1 MKNYLRFLSPVMLL
15 LMAVMFGGGKIL
27 AQTSEKFD
35 FVGWKFTTADSWSTN
50 YAQHTVS
57 GNVVDVVFS
66 SANKQSSN
74 ASITD
79 CPVTKGKPITVSLK
93 DPNSYNITGVK
104 LLLKQWGSKNQTVT
118 LNVSANGK
126 DFTPTSEKSP
136 NFELN
141 ASSLTTKALQFTFS
155 STSNQVGV
163 QSIEI
168 FYEKENGK
176 TKTTLSFPTPSYTY
190 ELGQDGGMVTIED
203 NIAVLKDKDGK
214 DISDATGKITYS
226 VESSVE
232 DFAILGDENS
242 SGIIVDT
249 NKEGTATVTATF
261 DAAGTDE
268 KYSTSTATYTIKVT
282 KHQTTLSFGE
292 AYDGKT
298 INVNLG
304 DEFTAPTATLTP
316 NIEGA
321 TIKYSSNNTAVATV
335 DVTTGAVTI
344 VGAGT
349 TVITA
354 DFVGD
359 DTYVASKASYTINVI
374 KVITSI
380 ADLKKQGLDDN
391 TEKNF
396 TLKLTDA
403 VVSYVHGANAYMEDA
418 SAGIL
423 VYLQGK
429 QTLVAGQKFNG
440 LVEVKAQT
448 YNSLP
453 EITSWAPTA
462 SMTTETVTE
471 LPLQV
476 VTVEELINNYDKY
489 EGRRVKVLG
498 ATVFK
503 AFSNK
508 NGEITQNGLSITLR
522 AGATNIK
529 ATRNDIVNVIGFP
542 SVYETKDT
550 RTIQLAIWEKSAIE
564 VINTETLTTSAGG
577 YATYSADY
585 AVNYSDLG
593 LTAYTLT
600 VDETNKTVTAKEF
613 TGVVPAGGAVLVKGD
628 ASKAYTL
635 TPATTEGDA
644 FVTDLQTGA
653 TKADG
658 TQYGFTT
665 KFGTPAF
672 AQVQP
677 NQDIPAKKGYIVLN
691 GASAAKYSI
700 CFDGEATGI
709 QTIEAASAAN
719 DAMYN
724 LAGQR
729 VDKAYK
735 GIVIVNGKKYLN
747 K

>member
-1 MKNYLRFLSPVMLL
+1 MKNYLRFLSPVLLL

-27 AQTSEKFD
+27 AQTSEKID
-35 FVGWKFTTADSWSTN
+35 FVGWKFTTADSWSTS

-66 SANKQSSN
+66 SANKQSSS

-79 CPVTKGKPITVSLK
+79 CPVTKGQPITVTLK

-104 LLLKQWGSKNQTVT
+104 LLLKQWKTNKQTVT

-126 DFTPTSEKSP
+126 KFTSTSEKSST
-136 NFELN
+136 FELN
-141 ASSLTTKALQFTFS
+141 ASLLTTKALKFTFS
-155 STSNQVGV
+155 NQASKGSQVGV

-176 TKTTLSFPTPSYTY
+176 TQTTLSFPTSSYTY
-190 ELGQDGGMVTIED
+190 ELGQDNGTAIID
-203 NIAVLKDKDGK
+203 NNAAVLKDKEGNV
-214 DISDATGKITYS
+214 IPATGKITYS
-226 VESSVE
+226 VESSVQ
-232 DFAILGDENS
+232 DLADLGDNEKS
-242 SGIIVDT
+242 SEIIVNT

-261 DAAGTDE
+261 A
-268 KYSTSTATYTIKVT
+268 
-282 KHQTTLSFGE
+282 
-292 AYDGKT
+292 
-298 INVNLG
+298 
-304 DEFTAPTATLTP
+304 
-316 NIEGA
+316 
-321 TIKYSSNNTAVATV
+321 
-335 DVTTGAVTI
+335 
-344 VGAGT
+344 
-349 TVITA
+349 
-354 DFVGD
+354 GD
-359 DTYVASKASYTINVI
+359 DTYAASKASYTINVI

-380 ADLKKQGLDDN
+380 ADLKKQGLDN
-391 TEKNF
+391 TDKSF

-403 VVSYVHGANAYMEDA
+403 VVSYVYGVRAYIEDA

-423 VYLQGK
+423 VYLPGK

-440 LVEVKAQT
+440 LVDVVAVT

-453 EITSWAPTA
+453 EIKSWTPSA

-476 VTVEELINNYDKY
+476 VTVEELNNNYDKY

-498 ATVFK
+498 ATVSK
-503 AFSNK
+503 AFSNQ

-522 AGATNIK
+522 AGDKTIE

-550 RTIQLAIWEKSAIE
+550 RTRQLAIWEQSAIE
-564 VINTETLTTSAGG
+564 VIKTETLTTSAKG

-585 AVNYSDLG
+585 AVNYSELG
-593 LTAYTLT
+593 LTAYTIT
-600 VDETNKTVTAKEF
+600 IDEGNKTVTAKAF
-613 TGVVPAGGAVLVKGD
+613 TGVVPAGKAVLVKGT
-628 ASKAYTL
+628 ANTTYTL

-644 FVTDLQTGA
+644 TAFATDLQTGA

-658 TQYGFTT
+658 TQYGFTS
-665 KFGTPAF
+665 KSGTPAF
-672 AQVQP
+672 AQVVSG
-677 NQDIPAKKGYIVLN
+677 QDIPAKKGYIVLN

-700 CFDGEATGI
+700 CFDDEATGI
-709 QTIEAASAAN
+709 HTIEAASAAN
-719 DAMYN
+719 AAMYN

>member
-1 MKNYLRFLSPVMLL
+1 MKNYLRFLSLVMLL

-27 AQTSEKFD
+27 AQNSETFNFTS
-35 FVGWKFTTADSWSTN
+35 FTQQDEYTFKGKNCTITFKKNKGQTAPQWSSN
-50 YAQHTVS
+50 QARLYPKGSLTVS
-57 GNVVDVVFS
+57 STKKITSIVYHYVVNKNKKGNIPSILSVTPNGFTENSKTWSSETGSNNVVMTLGGDAGNFGFTS
-66 SANKQSSN
+66 LD
-74 ASITD
+74 IT
-79 CPVTKGKPITVSLK
+79 
-93 DPNSYNITGVK
+93 
-104 LLLKQWGSKNQTVT
+104 
-118 LNVSANGK
+118 
-126 DFTPTSEKSP
+126 
-136 NFELN
+136 
-141 ASSLTTKALQFTFS
+141 
-155 STSNQVGV
+155 
-163 QSIEI
+163 
-168 FYEKENGK
+168 YEDDGK
-176 TKTTLSFPTPSYTY
+176 TQTTLSFPTPSYTY
-190 ELGQDGGMVTIED
+190 EVGQNDGAVTIEN

-214 DISDATGKITYS
+214 EISDATGIITYS
-226 VESSVE
+226 VVPE
-232 DFAILGDENS
+232 DVAFCDKDNPSTIW
-242 SGIIVDT
+242 VDT
-249 NKEGTATVTATF
+249 SKEGTATVTATF

-268 KYSTSTATYTIKVT
+268 KYSTSTATYTINVT
-282 KHQTTLSFGE
+282 KRQTTLSFGE
-292 AYDGKT
+292 TYDGKT

-321 TIKYSSNNTAVATV
+321 TIKYSSNKSTVATV
-335 DVTTGAVTI
+335 DETTGAVTI

-359 DTYVASKASYTINVI
+359 DTYAASKASYTINVI

-380 ADLKKQGLDDN
+380 ADLKKQGLDK
-391 TEKNF
+391 TEKSF
-396 TLKLTDA
+396 TLKLTNA
-403 VVSYVHGANAYMEDA
+403 VVSYVYEDRAYLEDA

-423 VYLQGK
+423 VFLK
-429 QTLVAGQKFNG
+429 DAQTLTAGQKFNG
-440 LVEVKAQT
+440 LVEVKAKT
-448 YNSLP
+448 WYSLP
-453 EITSWAPTA
+453 EITSWTPFT

-498 ATVFK
+498 ATITTD
-503 AFSNK
+503 FSK
-508 NGEITQNGLSITLR
+508 GQSGQISQNGSSITLR
-522 AGATNIK
+522 AGDETIE

-542 SVYETKDT
+542 SVYEAKT
-550 RTIQLAIWEKSAIE
+550 RTIQLAIWEQSAID
-564 VINTETLTTSAGG
+564 VIKTETLTTSAGG

-585 AVNYSDLG
+585 AVNYSELG

-628 ASKAYTL
+628 ARKVYTL
-635 TPATTEGDA
+635 TPATTEGDDTFTTA
-644 FVTDLQTGA
+644 LQTGA

-658 TQYGFTT
+658 TQYGFTS
-665 KFGTPAF
+665 KFDTPAF
-672 AQVQP
+672 AQVASG
-677 NQDIPAKKGYIVLN
+677 QDIPAKKGYIVLS

-700 CFDGEATGI
+700 CFGDETTGI

-719 DAMYN
+719 AAMYN

>member
-27 AQTSEKFD
+27 AQNSEKFD
-35 FVGWKFTTADSWSTN
+35 FVGWKFTTDSWGTN

-57 GNVVDVVFS
+57 GNVADVVFS

-74 ASITD
+74 TIITD
-79 CPVTKGKPITVSLK
+79 CPVTKGQPITVTLK

-104 LLLKQWGSKNQTVT
+104 LLLKKWGTKNQTVT
-118 LNVSANGK
+118 LNVSADGK
-126 DFTPTSEKSP
+126 TFTSTSEESST
-136 NFELN
+136 FELN
-141 ASSLTTKALQFTFS
+141 ASSLTTKALQFTF

-176 TKTTLSFPTPSYTY
+176 TATTLSFPTSSYTY
-190 ELGQDGGMVTIED
+190 EVGQDNGTVVID
-203 NIAVLKDKDGK
+203 NNAAVLKDKEGSV
-214 DISDATGKITYS
+214 ISDATGKITYS
-226 VESSVE
+226 VESSVQ
-232 DFAILGDENS
+232 DLADLGDNEKS
-242 SGIIVDT
+242 SEIIVNT
-249 NKEGTATVTATF
+249 KKEGTATVTATF
-261 DAAGTDE
+261 A
-268 KYSTSTATYTIKVT
+268 
-282 KHQTTLSFGE
+282 
-292 AYDGKT
+292 
-298 INVNLG
+298 
-304 DEFTAPTATLTP
+304 
-316 NIEGA
+316 
-321 TIKYSSNNTAVATV
+321 
-335 DVTTGAVTI
+335 
-344 VGAGT
+344 
-349 TVITA
+349 
-354 DFVGD
+354 GD
-359 DTYVASKASYTINVI
+359 DTYAASKASYTINVI
-374 KVITSI
+374 NVIKSI
-380 ADLKKQGLDDN
+380 ADLKQQIEN
-391 TEKNF
+391 TEKTF

-403 VVSYVHGANAYMEDA
+403 VVSYVYGDRAYLEDA

-423 VYLQGK
+423 VYLK
-429 QTLVAGQKFNG
+429 DAQTLTAGQKFNG
-440 LVEVKAQT
+440 LVEVKAKT
-448 YNSLP
+448 WYSLP

-476 VTVEELINNYDKY
+476 VTVEELIKNYDKY

-498 ATVFK
+498 AKVSK

-508 NGEITQNGLSITLR
+508 NGEITQNDLSITLR
-522 AGATNIK
+522 AGDETIEATS
-529 ATRNDIVNVIGFP
+529 NDIVNVIGFP
-542 SVYETKDT
+542 SVYEAKT
-550 RTIQLAIWEKSAIE
+550 RTIQLAIWEQSAIE
-564 VINTETLTTSAGG
+564 VIETETLTTSAGG

-585 AVNYSDLG
+585 AVNYSELG

-600 VDETNKTVTAKEF
+600 VDETNKTVTAKAF

-644 FVTDLQTGA
+644 TFATDLKTGA

-672 AQVQP
+672 AQVQSG
-677 NQDIPAKKGYIVLN
+677 QDIPAKKGYIVLK
-691 GASAAKYSI
+691 GAAAAKYSI
-700 CFDGEATGI
+700 CFGDEATGI
-709 QTIEAASAAN
+709 HTIEAAPAAN
-719 DAMYN
+719 AAMFN

-729 VDKAYK
+729 VDKVYK

>member
-15 LMAVMFGGGKIL
+15 IMAVMLGGGKIL
-27 AQTSEKFD
+27 AQTANLTFTKACDGKGTDNKNGAWVISSDADESSFD
-35 FVGWKFTTADSWSTN
+35 SNRGIHYGTNKKDEVSYITA
-50 YAQHTVS
+50 
-57 GNVVDVVFS
+57 
-66 SANKQSSN
+66 
-74 ASITD
+74 
-79 CPVTKGKPITVSLK
+79 
-93 DPNSYNITGVK
+93 
-104 LLLKQWGSKNQTVT
+104 
-118 LNVSANGK
+118 
-126 DFTPTSEKSP
+126 
-136 NFELN
+136 
-141 ASSLTTKALQFTFS
+141 TTKAYSTKKITKIIVNASAANAGSPKVSCTVGGASFGTEQALT
-155 STSNQVGV
+155 TSNAA
-163 QSIEI
+163 
-168 FYEKENGK
+168 
-176 TKTTLSFPTPSYTY
+176 YT
-190 ELGQDGGMVTIED
+190 
-203 NIAVLKDKDGK
+203 
-214 DISDATGKITYS
+214 
-226 VESSVE
+226 
-232 DFAILGDENS
+232 F
-242 SGIIVDT
+242 
-249 NKEGTATVTATF
+249 EGTATGDIVVKISKNKTKKALYLKSIEVTYKEDDGKT
-261 DAAGTDE
+261 
-268 KYSTSTATYTIKVT
+268 
-282 KHQTTLSFGE
+282 QTTLSFGE
-292 AYDGKT
+292 TYDGKT

-321 TIKYSSNNTAVATV
+321 TIKYSSNNTAVANV
-335 DVTTGAVTI
+335 DEITGAVTI

-423 VYLQGK
+423 VYLEGK

-498 ATVFK
+498 ATVSK

-508 NGEITQNGLSITLR
+508 NGEITQNGSSITLR
-522 AGATNIK
+522 AGDTNIK

-542 SVYETKDT
+542 
-550 RTIQLAIWEKSAIE
+550 TIYNTGKQLAIWEQSAIE
-564 VINTETLTTSAGG
+564 VIKTETLTTSAGG

-585 AVNYSDLG
+585 AVNYSELG

-600 VDETNKTVTAKEF
+600 VDETNKTVTAKAF
-613 TGVVPAGGAVLVKGD
+613 TGVVPAYGAVLVKGD

-644 FVTDLQTGA
+644 TFATALLTGA

-658 TQYGFTT
+658 TQYGFTS
-665 KFGTPAF
+665 KSGTPAF
-672 AQVQP
+672 AQVKSG
-677 NQDIPAKKGYIVLN
+677 QDIPAKKGYIVLK

-700 CFDGEATGI
+700 CFDDEATGI

>member
-35 FVGWKFTTADSWSTN
+35 FVGWSFTTDTWPSD
-50 YAQHTVS
+50 YLPHTVS

-66 SANKQSSN
+66 NANKQGQT
-74 ASITD
+74 ITD

-93 DPNSYNITGVK
+93 DPKSYNITGVK
-104 LLLKQWGSKNQTVT
+104 LLLKKWGTKKQTVT

-126 DFTPTSEKSP
+126 DFTSTSEKSSK
-136 NFELN
+136 FELN
-141 ASSLTTKALQFTFS
+141 ASSLTAKALQFTFS
-155 STSNQVGV
+155 TDNQVGV

-168 FYEKENGK
+168 FYEKDDGK
-176 TKTTLSFPTPSYTY
+176 TQTTLSFPTPSYTY
-190 ELGQDGGMVTIED
+190 EVGHDGGTVTIED

-214 DISDATGKITYS
+214 EISDATGKITYS
-226 VESSVE
+226 VVPE
-232 DFAILGDENS
+232 DVAFCDKDNPSTIW
-242 SGIIVDT
+242 VDT
-249 NKEGTATVTATF
+249 SKEGTATVTATF

-282 KHQTTLSFGE
+282 KRQTTLSFGE
-292 AYDGKT
+292 TYDGKT

-321 TIKYSSNNTAVATV
+321 TIKYSSNKPTVATV
-335 DVTTGAVTI
+335 DETTGAVTI

-359 DTYVASKASYTINVI
+359 DTYGASTASYTINV
-374 KVITSI
+374 
-380 ADLKKQGLDDN
+380 
-391 TEKNF
+391 
-396 TLKLTDA
+396 
-403 VVSYVHGANAYMEDA
+403 
-418 SAGIL
+418 
-423 VYLQGK
+423 
-429 QTLVAGQKFNG
+429 
-440 LVEVKAQT
+440 VK
-448 YNSLP
+448 P
-453 EITSWAPTA
+453 
-462 SMTTETVTE
+462 
-471 LPLQV
+471 
-476 VTVEELINNYDKY
+476 VTVEDGVFDFAGDFDYGSGVTKTSNGSFYITTNKTWTAGNVKMLTSGKY
-489 EGRRVKVLG
+489 RWWEK
-498 ATVFK
+498 T
-503 AFSNK
+503 
-508 NGEITQNGLSITLR
+508 NGLRFYGGSFTLSVPDGYVITNVTLSGNRTFDVDCGKYSKTTGKWTGSASSIVFTTSTTGKDLNSITVKY
-522 AGATNIK
+522 A
-529 ATRNDIVNVIGFP
+529 
-542 SVYETKDT
+542 
-550 RTIQLAIWEKSAIE
+550 
-564 VINTETLTTSAGG
+564 ETLTTSARG

-585 AVNYSDLG
+585 AVNYSELG

-613 TGVVPAGGAVLVKGD
+613 TGVVSAGGAVLVKGD
-628 ASKAYTL
+628 VSKAYTL

-644 FVTDLQTGA
+644 TSFVTDLQTGA
-653 TKADG
+653 TTANG
-658 TQYGFTT
+658 TQYGFTS
-665 KFGTPAF
+665 KSGTPAF
-672 AQVQP
+672 AQVKSGQE
-677 NQDIPAKKGYIVLN
+677 IPAKKGYIVLN

-700 CFDGEATGI
+700 CFDDEATGI
-709 QTIEAASAAN
+709 HTIEAASAAN